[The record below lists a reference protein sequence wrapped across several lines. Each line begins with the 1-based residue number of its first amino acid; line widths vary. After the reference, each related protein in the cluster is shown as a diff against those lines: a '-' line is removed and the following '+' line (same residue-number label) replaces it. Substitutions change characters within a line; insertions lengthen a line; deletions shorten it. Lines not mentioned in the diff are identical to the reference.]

1 MVRKSRKG
9 IVGKALPTMCKRYR
23 IGEGIDFIKEKLKM
37 EGKIDED

>member
-9 IVGKALPTMCKRYR
+9 IVGKALPTMSKRYR

-37 EGKIDED
+37 QEGIDED